1 VTDQQQMERPRLV
14 LIDGYGLIF
23 RAYHALPPTMA
34 TRSGEQTNAV
44 FGFASMLLDVI
55 RQHHPEY
62 IAVALEGGRTFR
74 HDSYDGY
81 KANRSAM
88 PDDLRQQIGRVR
100 ELINAL
106 NVPIFEREGYEADD
120 VIGSLARSCATDG
133 FDVVI
138 VTGDSDLLQLVDD
151 HVIAVL
157 PGARRFG
164 EFRQFDIPAVVDRY
178 GFGPDLVP
186 DYKALVGDT
195 SDNIPGVP
203 GIGEKTAKAL
213 ISEFGPIESIIEHVD
228 QITPPR
234 AQKALAAHV
243 EEAKFSKHL
252 ATIVRDLEVPFSPEE
267 AKVSSYDRNA
277 VIEIFRELEF
287 RNLIGKLPES
297 DSLTDEAPAPP
308 NASEAPVEREPSVRT
323 LIKSKDDLE
332 HLATR
337 TRATGEYAVDVE
349 TTSTDPMSAELVGI
363 AIAVSPTEGYYIP
376 VGHSEWVNVTSD
388 DVRDIIG
395 PVLGDPLLKG
405 YTHHGKYDLQVLER
419 HGYEIGNIAFDTMVA
434 AYLLGE
440 NSLRLKDLAFT
451 RLGIQM
457 TEIEELI
464 GSGRNQLT
472 MNMVSAEQAA
482 EYASGDVEATFSLVE
497 YFRPEIVVNNQQQLL
512 ETIELPLIP
521 VLVRMERTGVAID
534 TDYLQQ
540 LSDEITSRFG
550 QIEQEIYQLVG
561 RTFNINSTRQIATLL
576 FEELKLPAGRRT
588 KTGYSVDS
596 DVLENLRDSHPV
608 VGLVLEYRSLGKLK
622 STYVDALPL
631 QVNPK
636 TGRVHTNY
644 NQTVAATGRL
654 SSVNPNLQNIPIRT
668 ELGRRVREAF
678 VADRRPSSRLFDD
691 AILLAAD
698 YSQIE
703 LRLMA
708 HMSGEPF
715 LVEAFR
721 AGEDIHRAT
730 AALVYGVDPENVTAD
745 MRRVAKTVNFGLLY
759 GMQAFGLSRDTGLS
773 RADAQ
778 RFIDQYWARL
788 PRVRAFFDETLQ
800 FGVTN
805 GYVESMSGRRRS
817 APDLTSSNGQRRM
830 AAERMSINMPL
841 QGSAADIMKIAML
854 RLDERIKQ
862 EKLPAA
868 MILQVHDELVL
879 EVDARS
885 VEEVGRHIRDV
896 MEHAWQLSVPLEA
909 DVSVGNNWNDMSPI
923 DV

>member
-1 VTDQQQMERPRLV
+1 
-14 LIDGYGLIF
+14 
-23 RAYHALPPTMA
+23 
-34 TRSGEQTNAV
+34 
-44 FGFASMLLDVI
+44 
-55 RQHHPEY
+55 
-62 IAVALEGGRTFR
+62 
-74 HDSYDGY
+74 
-81 KANRSAM
+81 
-88 PDDLRQQIGRVR
+88 
-100 ELINAL
+100 
-106 NVPIFEREGYEADD
+106 
-120 VIGSLARSCATDG
+120 
-133 FDVVI
+133 
-138 VTGDSDLLQLVDD
+138 
-151 HVIAVL
+151 
-157 PGARRFG
+157 
-164 EFRQFDIPAVVDRY
+164 
-178 GFGPDLVP
+178 
-186 DYKALVGDT
+186 
-195 SDNIPGVP
+195 
-203 GIGEKTAKAL
+203 
-213 ISEFGPIESIIEHVD
+213 
-228 QITPPR
+228 
-234 AQKALAAHV
+234 
-243 EEAKFSKHL
+243 
-252 ATIVRDLEVPFSPEE
+252 
-267 AKVSSYDRNA
+267 
-277 VIEIFRELEF
+277 
-287 RNLIGKLPES
+287 
-297 DSLTDEAPAPP
+297 
-308 NASEAPVEREPSVRT
+308 
-323 LIKSKDDLE
+323 
-332 HLATR
+332 
-337 TRATGEYAVDVE
+337 
-349 TTSTDPMSAELVGI
+349 
-363 AIAVSPTEGYYIP
+363 
-376 VGHSEWVNVTSD
+376 
-388 DVRDIIG
+388 
-395 PVLGDPLLKG
+395 
-405 YTHHGKYDLQVLER
+405 
-419 HGYEIGNIAFDTMVA
+419 MVA

-440 NSLRLKDLAFT
+440 SSLRLKDLAFT

-482 EYASGDVEATFSLVE
+482 EYASGDVEATFALVE
-497 YFRPEIVVNNQQQLL
+497 TLKPEIEGQNQEELL
-512 ETIELPLIP
+512 KTIELPLIP

-534 TDYLQQ
+534 IDYLQE
-540 LSDEITSRFG
+540 LSDEITARFG
-550 QIEQEIYQLVG
+550 QIEQEIYQMVG

-636 TGRVHTNY
+636 TGRIHTNY

-654 SSVNPNLQNIPIRT
+654 SSTNPNLQNIPIRT

-678 VADRRPSSRLFDD
+678 VADRRPSSRLFPE
-691 AILLAAD
+691 ATLLSAD

-730 AALVYGVDPENVTAD
+730 AALVYGVDPENVTSD

-800 FGVTN
+800 FGVTH
-805 GYVESMSGRRRS
+805 GYVETMSGRRRS
-817 APDLTSSNGQRRM
+817 APDLTSANGQRRM
-830 AAERMSINMPL
+830 AAERMAINMPL

-854 RLDERIKQ
+854 RLDQRIQ
-862 EKLPAA
+862 TEKLPAA

-879 EVDARS
+879 EVDANHI
-885 VEEVGRHIRDV
+885 EEVGRHVRDV

-909 DVSVGNNWNDMSPI
+909 DVSVGDNWNEMSPI